1 MQVLSD
7 VAQAQ
12 LEFERWLERQP
23 LADRT
28 KREYA
33 RNVRVLLGSS
43 SGMRNGRAMR
53 LADTVGSSHSR
64 TLAGRA
70 MAVTAACGRVR

>member
-33 RNVRVLLGSS
+33 RNVRVWGGSPAMR
-43 SGMRNGRAMR
+43 SGMPIR
-53 LADTVGSSHSR
+53 
-64 TLAGRA
+64 
-70 MAVTAACGRVR
+70 